1 MTIRVL
7 VADDQPLMRTA
18 YEMTLRA
25 EEDIELV
32 GQAADGEEAVEHAR
46 RLRPDVIL
54 MDVRMPVRDGVEATR
69 ILGAEDPTIKILIL
83 TTFDFDEY
91 VVEALRAGAS
101 GFLLK
106 DVRPDELVQA
116 IRVVARGDALL
127 APSVTRRLLE
137 AFGPALEP
145 LRPKRSDPLSTLTE
159 SELRVL
165 TLVGRGLSNDEIAA
179 ELFVAE
185 STVRTHLRHILDK
198 LSLRNRVQAVVLAYD
213 TGLVQPNA
221 RT

>member
-18 YEMTLRA
+18 YDMTLRG
-25 EEDIELV
+25 EEDMELV
-32 GQAADGEEAVEHAR
+32 GEAANGQEAIEETR
-46 RLRPDVIL
+46 RLHPDVIL
-54 MDVRMPVRDGVEATR
+54 MDVRMPVLDGVEATR
-69 ILGAEDPTIKILIL
+69 VVGAEDPTVKVLIL
-83 TTFDFDEY
+83 TTFDIDEY
-91 VVEALRAGAS
+91 VVEALEAGAS

-106 DVRPDELVQA
+106 DIRADELVKA
-116 IRVVARGDALL
+116 IRVVADGETLL

-137 AFGPALEP
+137 AVGPSLEP
-145 LRPKRSDPLSTLTE
+145 LRPKRATALSMLTE

-165 TLVGRGLSNDEIAA
+165 ALVGRGLSNDEIAA

-185 STVRTHLRHILDK
+185 TTVRTHLRHILEK
-198 LSLRNRVQAVVLAYD
+198 LGLRNRVQAVVLAYD

-221 RT
+221 HA

>member
-18 YEMTLRA
+18 YDMTLRA
-25 EEDIELV
+25 EDDMELV
-32 GQAADGEEAVEHAR
+32 GEAADGDEAVEQTR
-46 RLRPDVIL
+46 RLHPDVIL
-54 MDVRMPVRDGVEATR
+54 MDVRMPIRDGVEATR
-69 ILGAEDPTIKILIL
+69 IIGEEDPSIKVLIL

-106 DVRPDELVQA
+106 DVRPDELAQA

-137 AFGPALEP
+137 AVAPTLEP
-145 LRPKRSDPLSTLTE
+145 MRAKRADPLATLTE

-165 TLVGRGLSNDEIAA
+165 ALVGRGLSNDEIAA
-179 ELFVAE
+179 ELYVAE
-185 STVRTHLRHILDK
+185 STVRKHLRHILDK

-221 RT
+221 RA